1 MARVADSTIININNN
16 SNNNNNVSETTTNT
30 NNNNSNNII
39 DPSLPMGLQNL
50 SPEERRRLEQ
60 RRNQER
66 AVQDDKKLETRLA
79 HVIIPLRM
87 LCLLIFAIELL
98 LQLDSGP
105 PCIPH
110 IIIRT

>member
-30 NNNNSNNII
+30 NNNSSNNII

-87 LCLLIFAIELL
+87 LCLLIF
-98 LQLDSGP
+98 D
-105 PCIPH
+105 
-110 IIIRT
+110 RVK